1 MERIDEMKNDLNGD
15 HPLYDPE
22 THSIISK
29 SRHFAIQAAEKLIVF
44 FNELYQTDMI
54 QKVDIVAIPWEVSS
68 E

>member
-1 MERIDEMKNDLNGD
+1 MKNDLNGD

-54 QKVDIVAIPWEVSS
+54 QKVDIVAIP
-68 E
+68 